1 MKGEEKMKRKICNY
15 FKTTLYASSV
25 NEGYAR
31 VMVSA
36 FASQLDPT
44 VEEIADIKTA
54 VSEAV
59 TNCIVHA
66 YKNESDERKKRI
78 YIEAS
83 YDENGIFTVTVKDKG
98 CGIPDIKK
106 AMEPLYT
113 TDAESER
120 SGMGF
125 SIMETFTDRLRVRS
139 TEGRGTS
146 VTMTKRLQ
154 PKKGL

>member
-1 MKGEEKMKRKICNY
+1 MKRCVNF

-31 VMVSA
+31 VMVAA

-66 YKNESDERKKRI
+66 YRKEPDEKKKRI

-83 YDENGIFTVTVKDKG
+83 YDEEGWFTVSIKDKG
-98 CGIPDIKK
+98 CGIPDVRK

-113 TDAESER
+113 TDAAGER

-125 SIMETFTDRLRVRS
+125 SIMESFTDKLRVNSRP
-139 TEGRGTS
+139 GAGTT
-146 VTMTKRLQ
+146 VTMSKRLA
-154 PKKGL
+154 PRKTL